1 MVMRRGYI
9 TRFVAVMACLLA
21 TVSVSGAADV
31 DGADSQSLAADL
43 SPVVEEQAGE
53 DVFETIEAP
62 EQGADIEAYRHREA
76 SAGYRFVGIGDNGG
90 RAAEYDYL
98 HSSFAGNARLVHL
111 GKDLKLDVDGAFLN
125 RKDYLANLMFDY
137 AGYYRLTARTESLF
151 HNLDHLTM
159 PDVDIFHDDNP
170 ADRYGITTRQDTV
183 QFRYKLR
190 DYPIHLNL
198 SHWLIDR
205 QGTQQLRYAD
215 FDFTDYYSD
224 TKYSRVYSS
233 TRNIHRLSHEGTAGF
248 DAHLGAINV
257 VYSFLFRQFDDRRS
271 TLIDKFNDFSVPGTT
286 KPAEHNGDPENR
298 YFSHTVKLYTSPAG
312 GVTGAASYSYGR
324 RDNRS
329 SLATVAGADKA
340 RDIIQN
346 AAGDFTY
353 SPCAWFT
360 AALKYRHLE
369 IDRDTPATLRASYL
383 TPSSVELR
391 HGIDTR
397 RDIISANF
405 TLRPTTM
412 LSLNGEYQGI
422 FNHRDN
428 TGTGPGTMWDLPENS
443 DTHKGNLTVLFRPF
457 KGLRLRGLYEYTTT
471 SHPLYDSDPERKHE
485 GRLLA
490 TYTNSSRWGATANYR
505 IAREWNDH
513 VTRETHVDPASFP
526 GQEDTTY
533 VLPRKRNFV
542 HAALGFWVSP
552 VERLTV
558 SGNVGFLRTKAEQA
572 VLFAR
577 VFNGQDAA
585 SEYVSQGEIYSVN
598 AAYRASEKVDLSCVY
613 QQVRSRSEFTPEATT
628 GDGVTSTAGI
638 RELSRVKTLEHSLS
652 SRIDYRLTKYVGC
665 ALDYTYRAYDNRLSS
680 DGEGDVHVVT
690 AQLKA
695 AW

>member
-9 TRFVAVMACLLA
+9 VRFVAAMACLLA
-21 TVSVSGAADV
+21 TVSVSGAADA

-53 DVFETIEAP
+53 GSIFEAIEAP
-62 EQGADIEAYRHREA
+62 DQRADIEAYRHLEA
-76 SAGYRFVGIGDNGG
+76 SAGYRFVGIRDSGG

-98 HSSFAGNARLVHL
+98 HSSFAGDARLVHL

-125 RKDYLANLMFDY
+125 RKDYVANLMFDY

-151 HNLDHLTM
+151 HNLDHLTT
-159 PDVDIFHDDNP
+159 PDVDIFRDDNP
-170 ADRYGITTRQDTV
+170 ADRYGITTRQDTI

-205 QGTQQLRYAD
+205 EGTQQLRYAD
-215 FDFTDYYSD
+215 FSFDDYYSA
-224 TKYSRVYSS
+224 TPSS
-233 TRNIHRLSHEGTAGF
+233 ALRFRSQNIHRSTHEGTAGF
-248 DAHLGAINV
+248 DAHLGPVNV
-257 VYSFLFRQFDDRRS
+257 LYTFQFRQFDNRES
-271 TLIDKFNDFSVPGTT
+271 TPVDPYQVLGSG
-286 KPAEHNGDPENR
+286 PAEHNDNPENR
-298 YFSHTVKLYTSPAG
+298 YYAHTVKLYSSPAG
-312 GVTGAASYSYGR
+312 GITGAASYSYGR

-360 AALKYRHLE
+360 SALKYRHLE
-369 IDRDTPATLRASYL
+369 IDRDTPATLSASYL
-383 TPSSVELR
+383 TPSSVEPR
-391 HGIDTR
+391 SGIDTR

-412 LSLNGEYQGI
+412 LSLNGEYRGI
-422 FNHRDN
+422 FHHRDN
-428 TGTGPGTMWDLPENS
+428 TGTDPDTMWALPENS

-471 SHPLYDSDPERKHE
+471 SNPLYDSDPERKHE

-513 VTRETHVDPASFP
+513 VTRETHVDPVSFP

-552 VERLTV
+552 VEWLTV
-558 SGNVGFLRTKAEQA
+558 SGNVGFLRTRAEQA

-613 QQVRSRSEFTPEATT
+613 QQVRSRSEFSPEATT
-628 GDGVTSTAGI
+628 GDGVTSTAGV
-638 RELSRVKTLEHSLS
+638 RELSRVKNLEHSLS
-652 SRIDYRLTKYVGC
+652 SRIDYRLTKHVGC